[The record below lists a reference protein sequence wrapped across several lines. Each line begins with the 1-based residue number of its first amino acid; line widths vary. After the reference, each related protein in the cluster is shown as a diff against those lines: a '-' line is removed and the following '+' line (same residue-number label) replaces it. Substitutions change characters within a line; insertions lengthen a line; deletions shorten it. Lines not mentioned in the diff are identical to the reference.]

1 MCFYY
6 NLDNVV
12 EELMEDMDAY
22 TTDPNEPE
30 NDSDDVD
37 PLWEPEQLKR
47 DYEKTA
53 DDDDNLTR
61 RQYVFKQI

>member
-1 MCFYY
+1 MH
-6 NLDNVV
+6 N
-12 EELMEDMDAY
+12 

-47 DYEKTA
+47 EYDKTA

>member
-1 MCFYY
+1 MLLK
-6 NLDNVV
+6 NSWRTRMHN
-12 EELMEDMDAY
+12 

-47 DYEKTA
+47 EYDKTA